1 MTKPAATKPPSAKAS
16 RRTFLKRAG
25 AATLIVVVGGSV
37 YRAADRGVFSVG
49 QGEAYEPW
57 QNWREEQG
65 SGPMALV
72 QSAIL
77 AANPHNS
84 QPWLFRVSEARLDLF
99 ADPSRNIGAIDPFLR
114 EMYTGLGCA
123 LENVVLTAQALG
135 YRPQVQLQPEP
146 ENSAHAA
153 RIELVQGRRTPPSS
167 ITPSR
172 TATRTALP
180 TTRNALFRPKH
191 SQL

>member
-1 MTKPAATKPPSAKAS
+1 
-16 RRTFLKRAG
+16 
-25 AATLIVVVGGSV
+25 
-37 YRAADRGVFSVG
+37 
-49 QGEAYEPW
+49 
-57 QNWREEQG
+57 
-65 SGPMALV
+65 MALV